1 MSRFILVLII
11 ILFSNLTNAN
21 PKLDSLLN
29 VLDERV
35 KNKDVYTNKREAR
48 IRGLK
53 KQLNDTAIDALR
65 FDLNGLLFHQ
75 YSSFQT
81 DSAYQIAMHRMEIAN
96 KDGSRK
102 NRAIA
107 LMNVADVMRTAGM
120 FKETLDVLAEL
131 RRDDL
136 YKEDINYYY
145 NLYHTVYLLMV
156 DYSLSDKE
164 RKKYQ
169 ALVYNYKDTILHHSE
184 PDSFNYNTILTGKK
198 ISQGL
203 FDEALTMAEDC
214 VSRKDE
220 EGYHPGIINHILSVI
235 YRQKGDVEKEK
246 YYLAVSA
253 ISDIEAGVK
262 EYISLHSLAMI
273 LYNEG
278 DSDRAYLY
286 VKCAMEDAIFCNAPL
301 RTLEVSRMLPII
313 NGTYD
318 VKNKHEKER
327 LLKIIIVAS
336 SLAVILVLTLLYTYK
351 QVKTLSSIRRYH
363 KNVNIE
369 LKKINA
375 ELNDVN
381 GKLLDS
387 NLVKEEYIGQMFNL
401 CSSYI
406 NKLEDFRTSVNRK
419 VKTGKFE
426 DLNKMVASTSLVDH
440 ELKEFY
446 KNFDSI
452 FLSIYPTF
460 VDEFN
465 ALLKPDSQ
473 ITTKDGELLNTELRI
488 FALVRLGIND
498 SVKIAELLRYSP
510 QTIYNYRQKIR
521 NTLQIEKG
529 NFMDELAKIGRKQ
542 MI

>member
-1 MSRFILVLII
+1 MNRLILVLII
-11 ILFSNLTNAN
+11 VLFPNLAIAN
-21 PKLDSLLN
+21 TKLDSLLN

-35 KNKDVYTNKREAR
+35 KNKDIYTNKRQAR
-48 IRGLK
+48 IAGLK
-53 KQLNDTAIDALR
+53 KQLSETAIDNLR
-65 FDLNGLLFHQ
+65 FDLNGLLFNQ

-81 DSAYQIAMHRMEIAN
+81 DSAYQIAMHRLEIAN
-96 KDGSRK
+96 QDGSREH
-102 NRAIA
+102 RAVA

-120 FKETLDVLAEL
+120 FKEALDILTEL
-131 RRDDL
+131 RKDDL
-136 YKEDINYYY
+136 YKEDISYYY
-145 NLYHTVYLLMV
+145 NLYHTIYLLMV
-156 DYSLSDKE
+156 DYSLSENE
-164 RKKYQ
+164 RRKYQ
-169 ALVYNYKDTILHHSE
+169 ALVYNYKDTILHHSV
-184 PDSFNYNTILTGKK
+184 PDSFNYNTILTGKT

-203 FDEALTMAEDC
+203 FNDALKLALDC
-214 VSRKDE
+214 ASQKDA
-220 EGYHPGIINHILSVI
+220 EGYHPGIINHMLSTI
-235 YRQKGDVEKEK
+235 YHNKGDVEQEK
-246 YYLAVSA
+246 YYLAISA

-262 EYISLHSLAMI
+262 EYISLQSLAMI

-278 DSDRAYLY
+278 DADRAYLY

-318 VKNKHEKER
+318 LKNKQEKDR
-327 LLKIIIVAS
+327 LLKILIIAGA
-336 SLAVILVLTLLYTYK
+336 LAVVLVVTLLYTYK
-351 QVKTLSSIRRYH
+351 QVKTLSAIRQYH

-369 LKKINA
+369 LKRINA
-375 ELNDVN
+375 EMSEVN
-381 GKLLDS
+381 GKLLDA

-419 VKTGKFE
+419 VKTGKLD
-426 DLNKMVASTSLVDH
+426 DLNKMISSTSLVDR
-440 ELKEFY
+440 EMKEFY

-465 ALLKPDSQ
+465 ALLKSDSQ
-473 ITTKDGELLNTELRI
+473 IVTKDGELLNTELRI

-521 NTLQIEKG
+521 NTLKVKKG
-529 NFMDELAKIGRKQ
+529 DFMDELAKIGRKQ
-542 MI
+542 SL